1 MEVFHGTTL
10 IVETPLVGV
19 GRKNL
24 DFGEGFYLTNI
35 RQQAIDWAQRPIN
48 KDKPQYLNCYE
59 LDINKISIN
68 NYRYLKFNAY
78 DDAWL
83 DFVIGNR
90 HGEMQWNNYDLVEG
104 GVANDRVFNTM
115 FPTTE
120 NGKVIPYP
128 IGSLEPRDFPEF
140 IITCDSYSFPQKNVE
155 KWLQPSPVGLSI

>member
-24 DFGEGFYLTNI
+24 DFGEGFYLTSI

-59 LDINKISIN
+59 LDLDEISKN
-68 NYRYLKFNAY
+68 DYRYLKFEAY
-78 DDAWL
+78 NDEWL

-90 HGEMQWNNYDLVEG
+90 RGEML
-104 GVANDRVFNTM
+104 FNTIELYDAGLITREEALARLQYEKPNNQICLIRQELVDKYSV
-115 FPTTE
+115 FKE
-120 NGKVIPYP
+120 AILLNDGK
-128 IGSLEPRDFPEF
+128 
-140 IITCDSYSFPQKNVE
+140 
-155 KWLQPSPVGLSI
+155 